1 MVSGYDRC
9 MLRTDPLAE
18 PGSEG
23 LFFPVEE
30 RVPESKRHLEL
41 RTLLYQV
48 LKYRLAARAS
58 IGCDQFVYWDRRN
71 PKACLSPDGFVYLGA
86 PDTDFPWWKTWE
98 RGIPELAIEIVSESD
113 THEIAWS
120 EKLERYQALGVRELV
135 RFDPEAE
142 RGREL
147 DVWRRAAERLCPA
160 ECGVGRAPCT
170 TLDAWLLS
178 VPDARLGV
186 TLRLADDEN
195 GELLWLTE
203 AEAEAEARGA
213 ATRRIA
219 ELEAELRRL
228 KGEG

>member
-1 MVSGYDRC
+1 MVLGYDRR

-58 IGCDQFVYWDRRN
+58 IGCDQFVYWDPRN

-86 PDTDFPWWKTWE
+86 PDTDFPSWKTWE
-98 RGIPELAIEIVSESD
+98 RGVPELAIEIVSASD
-113 THEIAWS
+113 THELAWS
-120 EKLERYQALGVRELV
+120 EKLERYQALGVDELV

-142 RGREL
+142 RGQEL
-147 DVWRRAAERLCPA
+147 EVWRREGERLRPPESGA
-160 ECGVGRAPCT
+160 DRIRSM
-170 TLDAWLLS
+170 TLDAWLLA
-178 VPDARLGV
+178 VPDTRLGV
-186 TLRLADDEN
+186 TLRLADDQA
-195 GELLWLTE
+195 GERLWLTE
-203 AEAEAEARGA
+203 AESEAKALDG